1 MVTYPLNDIKYNA
14 EDAELYNCTRKSGVY
29 SGDDFGCTVTGTDNT
44 VTVAPGVAWI
54 RNSKFSGKVVAE
66 KAPKP
71 VNLGITDPS
80 FDRIDIVA
88 IQFDKSQNKTDIV
101 VKKGQTGSKPVMPA
115 VVQTETVYELYLC
128 SVYRRAGFAA
138 ISAGD
143 VTDLRLDQA
152 VCGLMADSITS
163 IDTEGINAQVMKLIK
178 DLNVEIQGVKD
189 RSAFLLRSGGTM
201 NGQIDMAKHSL
212 HGLPNP
218 ILETDA
224 VPKNYLED
232 YVKKSLVRESL
243 GIYTFNKCVT
253 FVEGR
258 VELSISE
265 ITGGKVKSIPE
276 GKGAV
281 FATNS
286 NSNTSSL
293 KPTGAI
299 FVTNDAPSGEMGSV
313 FLYTKDYQSGFCNL
327 SVVLFV

>member
-1 MVTYPLNDIKYNA
+1 MITYPLNKINYDA
-14 EDAELYNCTRKSGVY
+14 ESAELYNCTRNSGVY
-29 SGDDFGCTVTGTDNT
+29 SGDDFRCSVTGTDNN
-44 VTVAPGVAWI
+44 VTVSAGVGWI

-66 KAPKP
+66 KSPKI
-71 VNLGITDPS
+71 VDLGITDPS
-80 FDRIDIVA
+80 LDRIDVVL
-88 IQFDKSQNKTDIV
+88 IQFDKVQNKTEIV
-101 VKKGQTGSKPVMPA
+101 VKKGTTSSKPIMPA
-115 VVQTETVYELYLC
+115 VVQTESIYELYLC
-128 SVYRRAGFAA
+128 KVYRRAGFAA

-143 VTDLRLDQA
+143 VTDLRMDKS

-163 IDTEGINAQVMKLIK
+163 VDTDAVSKQITQLIK
-178 DLNVEIQGVKD
+178 DLNAEIQGVKD
-189 RSAFLLRSGGTM
+189 GSAFLLRSGGTM
-201 NGQIDMAKHSL
+201 RGILYLGNNPL
-212 HGLPNP
+212 RGLPIP
-218 ILETDA
+218 TQETDA

-232 YVKKSLVRESL
+232 YVKKALVREAL
-243 GIYTFNKCVT
+243 GIYTYNKSVT
-253 FVEGR
+253 FVDGR

-299 FVTNDAPSGEMGSV
+299 FVTGNAPSGEMGGV
-313 FLYTKDYQSGFCNL
+313 FLYTKDYQSGYCNL